1 MFRLLLL
8 LFILVPIIEI
18 GVFIQVGDQIGLGA
32 TLVIVIITAIIG
44 VNLLKQQ
51 GFAVM
56 RDIQNSLNQGK
67 VPALEI
73 ASGAQLLF
81 AGGLLLTPGFVTDI
95 IGFLLMVPAIRMLL
109 AKFLISR
116 INLSNIEMKSANF
129 ESGSFYQSSSSNT
142 SNSSHSSGYSNL
154 NSGNRGR
161 IIEGE
166 LVEDADS
173 INSDPSIANIP
184 SSSPPEQ
191 NKEKDTKQ

>member
-1 MFRLLLL
+1 MFRFLLF

-18 GVFIQVGDQIGLGA
+18 AVFIQVGDQLGLGA
-32 TLVIVIITAIIG
+32 TLAIVVITAVIG

-51 GFAVM
+51 GFSVM

-81 AGGLLLTPGFVTDI
+81 AGGLLLTPGFVTDVV
-95 IGFLLMVPAIRMLL
+95 GFLLMVPAIRILL

-116 INLSNIEMKSANF
+116 IKISTASVSSANF
-129 ESGSFYQSSSSNT
+129 ESASFYYSSPNSTNS
-142 SNSSHSSGYSNL
+142 SNSSNSL
-154 NSGNRGR
+154 NKGR

-166 LVEDADS
+166 LVEDADA
-173 INSDPSIANIP
+173 ANDA
-184 SSSPPEQ
+184 SSSNVSHQ
-191 NKEKDTKQ
+191 RINKDIN

>member
-1 MFRLLLL
+1 MFRFLLF

-95 IGFLLMVPAIRMLL
+95 IGFLLMVPAIRLLL

-116 INLSNIEMKSANF
+116 INLSNAGMNSANF
-129 ESGSFYQSSSSNT
+129 QSSSFYQSQ
-142 SNSSHSSGYSNL
+142 SNSSDL
-154 NSGNRGR
+154 NSGNKGR

-166 LVEDADS
+166 LVEETDS
-173 INSDPSIANIP
+173 INTDTR
-184 SSSPPEQ
+184 SSSAPEP
-191 NKEKDTKQ
+191 NKSKDNE

>member
-1 MFRLLLL
+1 MFRFLLF
-8 LFILVPIIEI
+8 LFILVPIFEI
-18 GVFIQVGDQIGLGA
+18 VVFIQVGDQIGLAA

-67 VPALEI
+67 MPALEI

-95 IGFLLMVPAIRMLL
+95 IGFLLMIPAMRMLL
-109 AKFLISR
+109 AKFLINR
-116 INLSNIEMKSANF
+116 INLSNAEMNSANF
-129 ESGSFYQSSSSNT
+129 ESDFFYQS
-142 SNSSHSSGYSNL
+142 NSLKKN
-154 NSGNRGR
+154 R

-166 LVEDADS
+166 LVEGF
-173 INSDPSIANIP
+173 NSTNSEIP
-184 SSSPPEQ
+184 SSSPEQ
-191 NKEKDTKQ
+191 NKEKDNDQ

>member
-1 MFRLLLL
+1 MFRFLLF

-18 GVFIQVGDQIGLGA
+18 GVFIQVGDQIGLWG
-32 TLVIVIITAIIG
+32 TITIVIITAIIG

-56 RDIQNSLNQGK
+56 RDIQNSLNHGK

-95 IGFLLMVPAIRMLL
+95 IGFLLMVPTIRMLI

-116 INLSNIEMKSANF
+116 INLSNAGMSSATYQ
-129 ESGSFYQSSSSNT
+129 SSTFYQSNSSSF
-142 SNSSHSSGYSNL
+142 SNASNK
-154 NSGNRGR
+154 NR

-166 LVEDADS
+166 LIEDADS
-173 INSDPSIANIP
+173 INSDTP
-184 SSSPPEQ
+184 SSSHSPSSPEQ
-191 NKEKDTKQ
+191 NKEKDTEQ

>member
-1 MFRLLLL
+1 MFRFLLF

-81 AGGLLLTPGFVTDI
+81 AGGLLLTPGFVTDV
-95 IGFLLMVPAIRMLL
+95 IGFLLMAPAIRMLL

-116 INLSNIEMKSANF
+116 INLSNAGMNSANF
-129 ESGSFYQSSSSNT
+129 QSSSFYQSQ
-142 SNSSHSSGYSNL
+142 SNSSDL
-154 NSGNRGR
+154 NSGNKGR

-166 LVEDADS
+166 LVDDA
-173 INSDPSIANIP
+173 NTSIADIP
-184 SSSPPEQ
+184 SSPPEQ
-191 NKEKDTKQ
+191 NKEKDNDQ

>member
-1 MFRLLLL
+1 MFRFLLF

-116 INLSNIEMKSANF
+116 INLSNAGMNSANF
-129 ESGSFYQSSSSNT
+129 QSSTFYQPQ
-142 SNSSHSSGYSNL
+142 SNSSNS
-154 NSGNRGR
+154 NSGVKGR

-166 LVEDADS
+166 LVEEAGS
-173 INSDPSIANIP
+173 INSDTQ
-184 SSSPPEQ
+184 SSSAEQ
-191 NKEKDTKQ
+191 NKEQDNDQ